1 MKDAGQFA
9 AYLRRVKITTVVN
22 QKGGV
27 GKTTTA
33 VNLTACLAERG
44 VRCLLVDLDPQGN
57 ATSGLGVEKHSLPRS
72 IYDVLLREVPAAEV
86 IRRQVIP
93 NLDLIPANL
102 DLSGAEVELV
112 SAMSREFRLR
122 QALSE
127 LAPRYDWICI
137 DSPPSLGL
145 LTLNG
150 LAAANRTLVPIQ
162 CEYYALEGIAQLWK
176 TLGLVRKHLNPGLST
191 AGVLLTLYDPRTN
204 LSQQV
209 AEEVRRH
216 FHEQVYQTVIPR
228 NIRLS
233 EAPSHGQP
241 IHRYDPQCRGAVAY
255 AGLAEEVI
263 AREGLATVAA
273 PSGDASEQPAGPLL
287 STS

>member
-1 MKDAGQFA
+1 V
-9 AYLRRVKITTVVN
+9 AYLSRVKITTVVN

-72 IYDVLLREVPAAEV
+72 IYDVLLREIPATEV
-86 IRRQVIP
+86 IRPQVIP

-150 LAAANRTLVPIQ
+150 LAAAHRTLVPIQ

-176 TLGLVRKHLNPGLST
+176 TLGLVRKHLNPGLTT

-241 IHRYDPQCRGAVAY
+241 IHRYDPHCRGAAAY
-255 AGLAEEVI
+255 AALAEEVI
-263 AREGLATVAA
+263 AREGLARVAA
-273 PSGDASEQPAGPLL
+273 TDDAGRTASPLI
-287 STS
+287 SAN

>member
-1 MKDAGQFA
+1 
-9 AYLRRVKITTVVN
+9 VKIATVVN

-57 ATSGLGVEKHSLPRS
+57 ATSGMGVEKHALPRS
-72 IYDVLLREVPAAEV
+72 IYDVLLREVPAVEV
-86 IRRQVIP
+86 IRPQVIP
-93 NLDLIPANL
+93 NLDLLPANL

-127 LAPRYDWICI
+127 LTGRYDWVCI

-150 LAAANRTLVPIQ
+150 LAGAHRTLIPIQ

-241 IHRYDPQCRGAVAY
+241 IHRYDPHCRGAAAY
-255 AGLAEEVI
+255 AALAEEVI
-263 AREGLATVAA
+263 AREGLARVAGPPGDAA
-273 PSGDASEQPAGPLL
+273 PRGTGPLI
-287 STS
+287 TTN